1 MYRVILVDDQPI
13 FQDIIRGVLQRT
25 GRFQF
30 VGEASDGAEAIK
42 MYNQL
47 RPDLVIMDVQMAPV
61 NGFEATVR
69 IKESNPEALIILTS
83 MNANSGYDRVAIESG
98 ATGFVPKKGLN
109 AESILSLIED
119 AGDYYMG
126 QAA

>member
-13 FQDIIRGVLQRT
+13 FQDIIRGVLQRS

-30 VGEASDGAEAIK
+30 VGDASDGVEAVK
-42 MYNQL
+42 MFDEV
-47 RPDLVIMDVQMAPV
+47 RPDLVIMDVQMATM

-69 IKESNPEALIILTS
+69 IKDEHPDATVILTS
-83 MNANSGYDRVAIESG
+83 MNNDSGYDRVAMESG
-98 ATGFVPKKGLN
+98 ATGFIPKRMLDAEAVLN
-109 AESILSLIED
+109 LLED
-119 AGDYYMG
+119 YGEQYMD